1 MRTELPDATALV
13 TADSARTTFSESEYC
28 RKLAAVK
35 KNSKLSELGLP
46 KTFTNCSS
54 DDISVMEETGPF
66 WKGPQIAPIEVATA
80 GTTFVKSTSFT

>member
-1 MRTELPDATALV
+1 MRTPLVVPAL
-13 TADSARTTFSESEYC
+13 TIADSARTTFNESEYC

-35 KNSKLSELGLP
+35 KNSKLSPLGLP
-46 KTFTNCSS
+46 KTFTKYYS
-54 DDISVMEETGPF
+54 DEISVTEEPGPF